1 MQLFKL
7 AFEALMCDN
16 VNEKLSLTS
25 QLNSCDVRLDSI
37 TDKFNVKKINIP
49 GRPLKPKLVSFK
61 TTPKRDRSDIGM
73 VTDKFN
79 VKKINKYL
87 TNFIHSLVS

>member
-37 TDKFNVKKINIP
+37 TDKFNVKKIN
-49 GRPLKPKLVSFK
+49 
-61 TTPKRDRSDIGM
+61 
-73 VTDKFN
+73 
-79 VKKINKYL
+79 KYL

>member
-25 QLNSCDVRLDSI
+25 QLNSSMFAWIQSLISLMS
-37 TDKFNVKKINIP
+37 KKLI
-49 GRPLKPKLVSFK
+49 
-61 TTPKRDRSDIGM
+61 
-73 VTDKFN
+73 
-79 VKKINKYL
+79 YL
-87 TNFIHSLVS
+87 ADL